1 MEAPPIG
8 LQLAR
13 SARVIGAA
21 FDRALTEAGGSAPI
35 WQVLLLVRS
44 GQSSTQAAMAKTMG
58 ITSATL
64 THHLSAMERQGLVRR
79 WREEANRRVQQVEL
93 TPEGLALF
101 ERLREV
107 ALRHDA
113 KLRSR
118 LSEAEVAELA
128 DLLDRLA
135 AGLQD

>member
-93 TPEGLALF
+93 TPAGLELF

-107 ALRHDA
+107 AKRHDA
-113 KLRSR
+113 KLRSG

-128 DLLDRLA
+128 DLL
-135 AGLQD
+135 